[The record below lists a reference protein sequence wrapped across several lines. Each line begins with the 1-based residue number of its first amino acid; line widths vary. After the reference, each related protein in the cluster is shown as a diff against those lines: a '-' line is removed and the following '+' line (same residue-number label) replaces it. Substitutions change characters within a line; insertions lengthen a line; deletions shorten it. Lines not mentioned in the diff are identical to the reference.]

1 MVDISTAKNQL
12 NKVDNTLNSMN
23 KITEINSLIDETALN
38 LSSVLWAKNEL
49 YIDNDIR
56 NKLIA
61 IQWRLGAW
69 WAWTLVYDIKWKYD
83 IYTHNVETER
93 AAARAPRAE
102 DLLKQS
108 QFWEHLTDPAAWTST
123 HIARRKTEY
132 DNLVS
137 LANQFILGG
146 NYADQTIDFSA
157 SPRTHVSIP
166 LNTFCTTFPVES
178 ELCDEDWN
186 PLNKTWANSY
196 EITIDWTTYKL
207 SPVNKVGNSFD
218 FTDMTITPNI
228 ADISKPLSLSVTAKY
243 TSTTGIKVAC
253 NKKFKLNLSEWW
265 PRNAIARQAEIDAYN
280 SSVPGLRVGTNIVEN
295 HLQSRFENEE
305 AQIVRDAI
313 ARAVKKIN
321 SPVFDSLTDPQKEEF
336 YDRIQRTGTLPDLTH
351 RVGTGGRRE
360 LSATL
365 EHWCTY
371 IAFRDWFAD
380 DSQSWNKDQN
390 VTRTRNSY
398 RQYFH
403 DHFREESRKYFDSI
417 LDKELVKLDNETY
430 LKAQV
435 NRYLVEIDANWRDN
449 DDARSRLET
458 PLARDDVSM
467 EKRRRWQARKWF
479 RNRDDNFMRFF
490 SWSTKEIKNQ
500 TVNISTTTPMDPHN
514 IWPINY
520 DMKINVPE
528 NNKIWI
534 DIKIQGQEE
543 ITLQSW
549 DYDPVT
555 LARRILREP
564 SIPTSKARVHM
575 VYNLYKGL
583 LQLAK
588 EKNIKLEYFDSGS
601 NAMREITL
609 APNWNI
615 VLNSVVYWT
624 TAPYARTSTTLFDEQ
639 IFQNNNQYERLLFRN
654 NSLEQ
659 WILGIARHFTY
670 AMNRMDD
677 TYRRSTKRALWRG
690 YRSSARASLP
700 TSFWT
705 SPIRKI
711 INMGNTTNFDFST
724 SVWETNIELKWNT
737 FTVTTPHCPKPIVSK
752 DLWKILHKRV
762 DKKRIFD
769 WVERDIVE
777 AVYSNLINKMRENSK
792 VARTH
797 FWVLDELTW
806 HVYIID
812 NTGHFGRINRDA
824 LNWRNIF
831 NFWWNDWVISEK
843 VLRWTWGR
851 PWYAYHRLTADEEKE
866 LLKNPLLMQWFVKAM
881 NRRMGIVESVR
892 AWFDRH

>member
-1 MVDISTAKNQL
+1 MVDTSTAKNEL
-12 NKVDNTLNSMN
+12 IRVDNTINSMN
-23 KITEINSLIDETALN
+23 KISEINSLIDETALN

-49 YIDNDIR
+49 FIDADIR
-56 NKLIA
+56 NKLVD
-61 IQWRLGAW
+61 IQTRLDSWSVNPLVNDLKAKHDLHKANADAERGAW
-69 WAWTLVYDIKWKYD
+69 
-83 IYTHNVETER
+83 
-93 AAARAPRAE
+93 RAPRPE
-102 DLLKQS
+102 DVAKQA
-108 QFWEHLTDPAAWTST
+108 QYWMHLNAAWTSPD
-123 HIARRKTEY
+123 IDRRKVEY
-132 DNLVS
+132 DNLVL
-137 LANQFILGG
+137 LANRFNLGA
-146 NYADQTIDFSA
+146 NYADQTVEPNST
-157 SPRTHVSIP
+157 PRPAVTIP
-166 LNTFCTTFPVES
+166 LNAFCNIIPVDS
-178 ELCDEDWN
+178 ELCDENWN
-186 PLNKTWANSY
+186 PLTKRWSNREMTLSWVTYTLKGITYNSALGVY
-196 EITIDWTTYKL
+196 NFTNLEVD
-207 SPVNKVGNSFD
+207 PAD
-218 FTDMTITPNI
+218 F
-228 ADISKPLSLSVTAKY
+228 DISKPLAFSVTAKY
-243 TSTTGIKVAC
+243 TSTTWIKVAC
-253 NKKFKLNLSEWW
+253 NKKFNIRVSEWW
-265 PRNAIARQAEIDAYN
+265 PHNAWDRQAEIDAYD
-280 SSVPGLRVGTNIVEN
+280 TAIAWTHIVAD

-321 SPVFDSLTDPQKEEF
+321 SPVFDSLSDPQKEEF
-336 YDRIQRTGTLPDLTH
+336 YNRIQRTATLPDLVH

-365 EHWCTY
+365 EHWCSY
-371 IAFRDWFAD
+371 IAFRDWFAH
-380 DSQSWNKDQN
+380 DSRSWNKDPN
-390 VTRTRNSY
+390 ITRTQNTY

-403 DHFREESRKYFDSI
+403 DHFREESKNYFNSI
-417 LDKELVKLDNETY
+417 LDDALNTLPNETY

-490 SWSTKEIKNQ
+490 SGATKEIKNQ
-500 TVNISTTTPMDPHN
+500 TVNISTTTPTDPHN

-534 DIKIQGQEE
+534 DIQIQGQEE

-690 YRSSARASLP
+690 YRSAARAELP

-705 SPIRKI
+705 SPIRKL

-831 NFWWNDWVISEK
+831 NFWWTDWVISEK
-843 VLRWTWGR
+843 VLRWSWGY